1 MDIKDYKN
9 VWVFIETARG
19 EARNVGLELLNQ
31 GRILAEANNEKL
43 IAVIIG
49 KDLDAAAK
57 TVIAYGADE
66 VILVGGEEYKDY
78 NTDGYAN
85 AMVKLSEKYK
95 PSVIL
100 IGGTIQ
106 GRDLAPRVS
115 CRLKTGCTADCTD
128 LGVNAET
135 GDIEWTRPAF
145 GGNIMA
151 TVVCSNTRPQIGTV
165 RPGVFKKAQPD
176 DTKTANVIKE
186 EIRTPAEEI
195 RTKLVDFIK
204 SAEEAG
210 VKLEEAEIVVSGGRG
225 LGKPENFA
233 IIKELADV
241 LGGAVGASRAAVD
254 AGWISPLRQVGQT
267 GKTVGPKIYIACGIS
282 GAVQHL
288 AGMSSSKIIV
298 AINKDP
304 DAPIFDVADFGVV
317 GDLFEVIPVLVQE
330 FKKIKAS

>member
-1 MDIKDYKN
+1 MDLKDYKN
-9 VWVFIETARG
+9 VWVFIERARG
-19 EARNVGLELLNQ
+19 EVRNVGLELLNQ

-43 IAVIIG
+43 VAVIIG

-57 TVIAYGADE
+57 TVTVYGADE
-66 VILVGGEEYKDY
+66 VILVEGEEYKDY

-85 AMVKLSEKYK
+85 ALVKLSEKYK
-95 PSVIL
+95 PAAIL

-106 GRDLAPRVS
+106 GRDLAPRIT

-128 LGVNAET
+128 LAVNVET

-145 GGNIMA
+145 GGSIMA
-151 TVVCSNTRPQIGTV
+151 TAVCSNTRPQVGTI

-176 DTKTANVIKE
+176 DSKTANIIRE
-186 EIRTPAEEI
+186 EIRTPLEEI

-267 GKTVGPKIYIACGIS
+267 GKTVGPKIYFACGIS

-317 GDLFEVIPVLVQE
+317 GDLFEVIPVLIEE

>member
-19 EARNVGLELLNQ
+19 VARNVGLELLNQ

-57 TVIAYGADE
+57 TVTAYGADE
-66 VILVGGEEYKDY
+66 VILVEGEEYKDY

-106 GRDLAPRVS
+106 GRDLAPRIS

-151 TVVCSNTRPQIGTV
+151 AVVCSDTRPQIGTV

-176 DTKTANVIKE
+176 ESKTVNMIKE
-186 EIRTPAEEI
+186 EIWTPAEEI

-204 SAEEAG
+204 SVEEAG

-330 FKKIKAS
+330 FKRIKAS